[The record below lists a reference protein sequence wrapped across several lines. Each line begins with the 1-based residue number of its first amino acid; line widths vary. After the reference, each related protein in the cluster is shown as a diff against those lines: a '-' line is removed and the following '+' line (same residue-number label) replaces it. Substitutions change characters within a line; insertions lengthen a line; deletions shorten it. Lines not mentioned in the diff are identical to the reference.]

1 MPLPYYSPINSSAD
15 FLEGKTIIVPVVSV
29 ANIAQ
34 LAVDLLIASLGLKRI
49 GILDASYLIPVV
61 GARDDGEPGFTTPLE
76 IYGKDGLDV
85 VVIQQRSPAM
95 KAFKQD
101 FVNFL
106 FAFIRDYKLGA
117 MLLLAGVDLSNRS
130 DAQMSSPTYKFI
142 PKPAPQVDST
152 PLANISN
159 LPTYSFAPG
168 QHISGEEEPSKM
180 DIPFI
185 PGGGLTRRLL
195 SSLSSSESPIAK
207 IPTACVLQFVLEGDN
222 RGDAIYFARAVAELL
237 SVERHVVA
245 WKQPSSWAAGLFG
258 TTYDQSLYG

>member
-1 MPLPYYSPINSSAD
+1 M
-15 FLEGKTIIVPVVSV
+15 
-29 ANIAQ
+29 
-34 LAVDLLIASLGLKRI
+34 DLMLW
-49 GILDASYLIPVV
+49 
-61 GARDDGEPGFTTPLE
+61 F
-76 IYGKDGLDV
+76 
-85 VVIQQRSPAM
+85 Q
-95 KAFKQD
+95 AFKQD

-117 MLLLAGVDLSNRS
+117 VLLLAGVDLSNRS
-130 DAQMSSPTYKFI
+130 DAQMRCVLFQALTIVIYSSQSSSTYKFI
-142 PKPAPQVDST
+142 PMPGPQLDST

-159 LPTYSFAPG
+159 LPTYSFAPA
-168 QHISGEEEPSKM
+168 QHICGEEEPSKM

-222 RGDAIYFARAVAELL
+222 RGDAIYFARAVVELL